1 MDVCDECVD
10 EEALKEFIR
19 DNAVSESCDF
29 CGRESDEPIAC
40 DFDDFKEV
48 IAAGIAVDWTD
59 ALNFMP
65 RDGDHWA
72 LEDAHRGI
80 YDLLADGELDV
91 ELNEAL
97 FQRVV
102 DEFID
107 ISYAPR
113 YYFDLAPEEALQY
126 GWEAFVSQVSHRTR
140 FFFAGGAG
148 VEEDHDPREISP
160 ADMMTALGRVIAERG
175 RVRPLP
181 VGTLLHRARLHRRGD
196 PPPAGAKQLGTPP
209 VESARYSNRMSPNG
223 IPMFYGSFD
232 EATAILEIAGDGRNP
247 QEDLTVGV
255 FRTHA
260 EMQIV
265 DLVEPPP
272 ILSRYL
278 EDPDNARPALRF
290 LHAFVEEVRR
300 PIVQDEREHLE
311 YVPTQIVTEYF
322 RHVYAREHGHHV
334 DGISYRSA
342 ANREGASIVLFVEN
356 DDCVEVVLG
365 ADARQLVLER
375 QYSVLP

>member
-10 EEALKEFIR
+10 EQALQEFIR

-48 IAAGIAVDWTD
+48 FAAGIAVDWAD

-72 LEDAHRGI
+72 LEDAHRDI
-80 YDLLADGELDV
+80 YDLLVDGELDV

-102 DEFID
+102 EEFID

-126 GWEAFVSQVSHRTR
+126 GWEAFVSHVSHRTR

-209 VESARYSNRMSPNG
+209 VEFARYSNPWGALTWSHAAAASYSWMSPPSRSWRRIAVGDPRGPRWAGG
-223 IPMFYGSFD
+223 IVRGSG
-232 EATAILEIAGDGRNP
+232 ACR
-247 QEDLTVGV
+247 
-255 FRTHA
+255 
-260 EMQIV
+260 
-265 DLVEPPP
+265 
-272 ILSRYL
+272 SS
-278 EDPDNARPALRF
+278 ARCGLCS
-290 LHAFVEEVRR
+290 L
-300 PIVQDEREHLE
+300 
-311 YVPTQIVTEYF
+311 
-322 RHVYAREHGHHV
+322 
-334 DGISYRSA
+334 
-342 ANREGASIVLFVEN
+342 
-356 DDCVEVVLG
+356 
-365 ADARQLVLER
+365 
-375 QYSVLP
+375 